1 MQVKNIL
8 GSLWIFILVPSGI
21 RGQCTKPTTSDHA
34 VVVDDPFDISKE
46 TFVAGST
53 VKLRCH
59 PGYEPNSRILDSYTC
74 GINGQWK
81 PDPEKFTCHKRACG
95 NPGEVMNGYYE
106 FPDGAEFGAIV
117 RAVCKMGYYM
127 IGENTRTCL
136 ADGQWDGRDPVCEV
150 VKCGPPPMISNGR
163 PLNDHSE
170 YEYGNVV
177 QYVCSSSYTLLGD
190 NELAIMCL
198 ENGTWSKEP
207 RCVAVN
213 CNRPAILNA
222 RRVEGGSGP
231 YGYRSII
238 RYECSVGYR
247 MTSETGRMVCLENGW
262 SSIPKCEDEC
272 MSHLGMKSG
281 IIPDEKLS
289 ASSVY
294 CTVWRCP
301 SSLSWH
307 PGLAR
312 LDHNGLYN
320 AWLADNNSQLEWLQ
334 VDLGIQKQVTGIIT
348 QGAKRLGSI
357 YFVSAFKVAFCD
369 DGDSWKVLKD
379 PNTRTDK
386 IFQGNIDNNTHKK
399 NVFDPPFYARFVR
412 FLPWKWNKHIAVRM
426 ELLGCRDD

>member
-81 PDPEKFTCHKRACG
+81 PDPEKFTCH
-95 NPGEVMNGYYE
+95 
-106 FPDGAEFGAIV
+106 
-117 RAVCKMGYYM
+117 
-127 IGENTRTCL
+127 T
-136 ADGQWDGRDPVCEV
+136 
-150 VKCGPPPMISNGR
+150 
-163 PLNDHSE
+163 
-170 YEYGNVV
+170 
-177 QYVCSSSYTLLGD
+177 
-190 NELAIMCL
+190 
-198 ENGTWSKEP
+198 
-207 RCVAVN
+207 VN

-222 RRVEGGSGP
+222 RRVEGGCGP

-247 MTSETGRMVCLENGW
+247 TSETGRMVCLENGW

-312 LDHNGLYN
+312 LDHNGLFN
-320 AWLADNNSQLEWLQ
+320 AWLPDNNSQLEWLQ

-348 QGAKRLGSI
+348 QGAKSLGSI

-386 IFQGNIDNNTHKK
+386 IFEGNVDNNTHKK